1 LSELDR
7 AVQLLDDAFATSGN
21 LPWNW
26 LNSTI
31 NNAQGYGQHDLSK
44 RLRDSHRQIARQLG
58 WRRSIP
64 DKFVAKFIV
73 STLEF
78 DLLRYPPIR
87 LLLLRA
93 CFSAGISDL
102 ARTTLLSTLS
112 RVYSSQEMSED
123 ELCHEVEFREWRPSS
138 MQAKTLCSVLLL
150 PSAFAI
156 LGSSDNLPD
165 ISQSEPIPQLHPLT
179 DYQSNVVEQM
189 MEVASSR
196 DRAMICMPTGA
207 GKTRTAVESL
217 LNVMPRLWQGG
228 GILWIADRQELC
240 EQAVQSFLYLS
251 KFLAPRTPIYRFWGG
266 KSPEIDYLS
275 VGGSSMFRGVVVTST
290 QQMRNR
296 LQSGDIDAVRVRDS
310 CEAVV
315 IDEAHR
321 NLDWLAAF
329 VDDLEQRS
337 NPPAIFGLSAT
348 PSRRIRNETSQL
360 SQIFE
365 GRFITPIDEGSD
377 DFAKA
382 IEYLQSQGVLAERVD
397 LSSSDL
403 GIQFNSNYNSALTV
417 MESFEVVTKF
427 VQQMGLKSVL
437 VFAESVQQSKD
448 LSVMLTMAE
457 FPSRHLDGNTPTMQ
471 RRRVIE
477 EFREGST
484 QVLCNFDILTTGF
497 DAPKT
502 DGVVILRSTEDV
514 NQPLITQMIG
524 RGLRGEKFGGT
535 KRCYF
540 FIRGAA

>member
-1 LSELDR
+1 
-7 AVQLLDDAFATSGN
+7 
-21 LPWNW
+21 
-26 LNSTI
+26 
-31 NNAQGYGQHDLSK
+31 
-44 RLRDSHRQIARQLG
+44 
-58 WRRSIP
+58 
-64 DKFVAKFIV
+64 
-73 STLEF
+73 
-78 DLLRYPPIR
+78 
-87 LLLLRA
+87 
-93 CFSAGISDL
+93 
-102 ARTTLLSTLS
+102 
-112 RVYSSQEMSED
+112 
-123 ELCHEVEFREWRPSS
+123 
-138 MQAKTLCSVLLL
+138 
-150 PSAFAI
+150 
-156 LGSSDNLPD
+156 
-165 ISQSEPIPQLHPLT
+165 
-179 DYQSNVVEQM
+179 
-189 MEVASSR
+189 
-196 DRAMICMPTGA
+196 
-207 GKTRTAVESL
+207 
-217 LNVMPRLWQGG
+217 
-228 GILWIADRQELC
+228 
-240 EQAVQSFLYLS
+240 
-251 KFLAPRTPIYRFWGG
+251 
-266 KSPEIDYLS
+266 
-275 VGGSSMFRGVVVTST
+275 MFRGVVVTST
-290 QQMRNR
+290 QQLRNR
-296 LQSGDIDAVRVRDS
+296 LQSSDIDAVRVRDS

-365 GRFITPIDEGSD
+365 GRFITPIEEGSD

-427 VQQMGLKSVL
+427 VRQMGLKSVL

-448 LSVMLTMAE
+448 LSVMLTKAE

-471 RRRVIE
+471 RRRVIV